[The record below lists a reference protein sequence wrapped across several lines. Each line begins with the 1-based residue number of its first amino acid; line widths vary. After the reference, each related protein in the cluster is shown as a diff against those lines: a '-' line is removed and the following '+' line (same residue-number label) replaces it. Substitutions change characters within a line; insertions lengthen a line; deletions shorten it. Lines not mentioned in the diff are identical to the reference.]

1 MGKNTIPYQT
11 LNISLLELNEGQLAG
26 LPKNP
31 RWIKDERY
39 NALKK
44 SIEDAPELLEART
57 LLVYPLENGHYVV
70 IGGNMRLRAC
80 RELGFK
86 ELPCYVFKQ
95 ETPVEKLREYTI
107 KDNVEFGNVDWD
119 LIANEWDTGDVQDWG
134 QDISFLGEKLPDEA
148 YDFSDDNVDNA
159 KKVEK
164 VDRNL
169 CKCPICG
176 HIANKKEFAYEN
188 ISVSTGDEQVSSPQ
202 DTEADEA

>member
-1 MGKNTIPYQT
+1 MSNNIPYQT
-11 LNISLLELNEGQLAG
+11 LDISLLELNSGQLEG

-39 NALKK
+39 EALKK

-57 LLVYPLENGHYVV
+57 LLVYPLQNGHYVV

-95 ETPVEKLREYTI
+95 DTPVEKLCEYTI
-107 KDNVEFGNVDWD
+107 KDNVAFGNIDWE

-134 QDISFLGEKLPDEA
+134 LDCSFLGGNEDVDIDKLFEEKPKE
-148 YDFSDDNVDNA
+148 
-159 KKVEK
+159 EK
-164 VDRNL
+164 VKDL
-169 CKCPICG
+169 KIEVTFPPEMEEQQAEIKAAIEAALAG
-176 HIANKKEFAYEN
+176 YEN
-188 ISVSTGDEQVSSPQ
+188 VKVK
-202 DTEADEA
+202 

>member
-1 MGKNTIPYQT
+1 MSDNIPYQT
-11 LNISLLELNEGQLAG
+11 LDISLLELNSGQLEG

-57 LLVYPLENGHYVV
+57 LLVYPLQNGHYVV

-95 ETPVEKLREYTI
+95 DTPVEKLCEYTI
-107 KDNVEFGNVDWD
+107 KDNVAFGNIDWE

-134 QDISFLGEKLPDEA
+134 QDCSFLNDGEQTDIDKLFEEKPKEEKLKDINITVVVPHDMEEQEESIKQA
-148 YDFSDDNVDNA
+148 IQA
-159 KKVEK
+159 A
-164 VDRNL
+164 
-169 CKCPICG
+169 
-176 HIANKKEFAYEN
+176 IAEYEN
-188 ISVSTGDEQVSSPQ
+188 VKIK
-202 DTEADEA
+202 

>member
-1 MGKNTIPYQT
+1 MSNNIPYQT
-11 LNISLLELNEGQLAG
+11 LDISLLELNSGQLEG

-39 NALKK
+39 EALKK

-57 LLVYPLENGHYVV
+57 LLVYPLQNGHYVV

-107 KDNVEFGNVDWD
+107 KDNVEFGNIDWD
-119 LIANEWDTGDVQDWG
+119 ALANDDWDISDLEDWG
-134 QDISFLGEKLPDEA
+134 MDVSFLGGDDGTDIDDLFEDVANQQETEKITKITVSVPESAGEFLGEIKDAIKEA
-148 YDFSDDNVDNA
+148 VA
-159 KKVEK
+159 
-164 VDRNL
+164 
-169 CKCPICG
+169 
-176 HIANKKEFAYEN
+176 AYEG
-188 ISVSTGDEQVSSPQ
+188 VKVK
-202 DTEADEA
+202 

>member
-1 MGKNTIPYQT
+1 MSNNIPYQT
-11 LNISLLELNEGQLAG
+11 LDISLLELNSGQLEG

-39 NALKK
+39 EALKK

-57 LLVYPLENGHYVV
+57 LLVYPLQNGHYVV

-95 ETPVEKLREYTI
+95 DTPVEKLCEYTI
-107 KDNVEFGNVDWD
+107 KDNVAFGNIDWE

-134 QDISFLGEKLPDEA
+134 LDCSFLNDGEQTDIDKLFEEKPKEEKLKDINITVVVPHDMEEQEEA
-148 YDFSDDNVDNA
+148 IKQA
-159 KKVEK
+159 
-164 VDRNL
+164 
-169 CKCPICG
+169 IQAA
-176 HIANKKEFAYEN
+176 IAEYEN
-188 ISVSTGDEQVSSPQ
+188 VKIK
-202 DTEADEA
+202 